1 METGRVTDRLRVVLD
16 TNVFVS
22 AFLSRNPTSPTR
34 EIMERWQ
41 AGEFTLLLSDAL
53 VDEISEK
60 LLEKGIDEARVVMFL
75 SLLERLA
82 SWVHVPPEALQPVV
96 TADPDDD
103 LVLGCAVVGGADY
116 LVTYDPHFDPPGGRH
131 KGKCYPHPAS
141 DSQAS
146 ASGVGST
153 PHSRNGGRGSV
164 PPRKR

>member
-1 METGRVTDRLRVVLD
+1 MTDRLRVVLD

-22 AFLSRNPTSPTR
+22 AFLSRNPASPTR

-103 LVLGCAVVGGADY
+103 LVLACAVVGAADY
-116 LVTYDPHFDPPGGRH
+116 LVTYDPHFDPLGGQH
-131 KGKCYPHPAS
+131 KGIRITKALPFLEALRAR
-141 DSQAS
+141 Q
-146 ASGVGST
+146 V
-153 PHSRNGGRGSV
+153 R
-164 PPRKR
+164 